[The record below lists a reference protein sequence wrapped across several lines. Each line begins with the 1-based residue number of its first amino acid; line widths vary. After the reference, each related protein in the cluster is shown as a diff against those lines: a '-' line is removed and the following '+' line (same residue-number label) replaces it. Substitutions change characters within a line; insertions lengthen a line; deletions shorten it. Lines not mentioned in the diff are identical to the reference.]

1 MTIIRVMLA
10 DDHPFIVFGLREML
24 GKRLGFHVVAEATNP
39 QMLLENLAQNEC
51 DVLITDFSM
60 PCDNAP
66 DGLALL
72 HSIRTRFPKVRIV
85 VLTMLDN
92 PALLGCMR
100 KAGALSLLNKRDG
113 MQELSKAVIAAF
125 QGREHSS
132 PSVRKALAKLGAASA
147 EALAIGR
154 LSPREIEVLRLY
166 VGGMTTSDIA
176 RYLNRSINTVST
188 QKHSALRKIGVK
200 NDAELFDYAIE
211 HGLKA

>member
-1 MTIIRVMLA
+1 MTTIRVMLA

-24 GKRLGFHVVAEATNP
+24 GKRLGFHVVAEAANP
-39 QMLLENLAQNEC
+39 QMLLETLARIDC

-66 DGLALL
+66 DGLSLL
-72 HSIRTRFPKVRIV
+72 HSIRTRFPRVRIV

-92 PALLGCMR
+92 PALLGCIR
-100 KAGALSLLNKRDG
+100 KAGALALLNKRDG
-113 MQELSKAVIAAF
+113 TQELSNAVIAAF
-125 QGREHSS
+125 QGREHLS
-132 PSVRKALAKLGAASA
+132 PSVRKALATLGTGNPQAVVIS
-147 EALAIGR
+147 R

-188 QKHSALRKIGVK
+188 QKHSAMRKIGVN

>member
-1 MTIIRVMLA
+1 MLA

-24 GKRLGFHVVAEATNP
+24 GKRLGFNVVAEATGP
-39 QMLLENLAQNEC
+39 RLLLEKLARIEC

-60 PCDNAP
+60 PCADAP

-72 HSIRTRFPKVRIV
+72 HCIRTRFPNVRIV

-92 PALLGCMR
+92 PGLLGCIR
-100 KAGALSLLNKRDG
+100 KAGALALLNKRDG
-113 MQELSKAVIAAF
+113 LQELSNAVIAAF
-125 QGREHSS
+125 QGREHLSA
-132 PSVRKALAKLGAASA
+132 SVRQALARLGAGNPEAVASS
-147 EALAIGR
+147 R

-188 QKHSALRKIGVK
+188 QKHSAMRKIGVK
-200 NDAELFDYAIE
+200 NDAELYDYAIE